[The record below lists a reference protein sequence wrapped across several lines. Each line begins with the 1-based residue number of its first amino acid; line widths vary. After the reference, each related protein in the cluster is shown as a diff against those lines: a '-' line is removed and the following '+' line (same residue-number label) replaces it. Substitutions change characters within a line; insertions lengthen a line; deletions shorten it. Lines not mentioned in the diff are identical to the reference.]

1 MREKSRDKER
11 LQHIIEAIE
20 RILNYTKG
28 CDYDMFVSNSMM
40 FYAVLMNISIIGEA
54 ANMLT
59 EDFRNSHPDK
69 PWKLVRGMR
78 NYLVHDYCNVDDI
91 VVWDVVTNDL
101 PILKNQIEQY
111 LQEFSEEF

>member
-40 FYAVLMNISIIGEA
+40 FYAVLMNISIIA
-54 ANMLT
+54 MLT
-59 EDFRNSHPDK
+59 I
-69 PWKLVRGMR
+69 LLCGMLLLMICP
-78 NYLVHDYCNVDDI
+78 Y
-91 VVWDVVTNDL
+91 
-101 PILKNQIEQY
+101 
-111 LQEFSEEF
+111 